1 MSLLNESTIIKNLP
15 EFKDLRQ
22 EVTLADKK
30 RLKRVYVQKNDY
42 AAIIG
47 YKMLKD
53 FARFTSHED
62 LSNDKIDY
70 AGKSRIYL
78 TGLKRRGVYRRA
90 SEAIL
95 RQYNE
100 QYNCATPDHQC
111 MNCYNC
117 FTYGGVIAVTD
128 ETQAIKSRLKAI
140 TAFSIQSDEEA
151 LIDEEEFHNMVHND
165 FRMEQAEPGQQKK
178 ASIYNLLL
186 IKPGVVFPFIDIIFN
201 PTKFDLAMYLEML
214 RRTDAMGFGS
224 RSSLLGTMETKI
236 IAITDN
242 MKVSHKDLLT
252 KITISE
258 TGDVIY
264 EELTKQLSKDEIV
277 DDNQLEKVRSQLPE
291 LIKKY
296 SNEIYGSAI
305 SENST
310 AKKLR

>member
-1 MSLLNESTIIKNLP
+1 MTMQNDFKIFSNLP
-15 EFKDLRQ
+15 EFENLR
-22 EVTLADKK
+22 EELTLASDKK
-30 RLKRVYVQKNDY
+30 LKKVYVQKNDY
-42 AAIIG
+42 IAIIG
-47 YKMLKD
+47 YKSLKD

-62 LSNDKIDY
+62 LSNDKIEY
-70 AGKSRIYL
+70 AGKNRIYL

-100 QYNCATPDHQC
+100 LYNCATPDHQC
-111 MNCYNC
+111 MDCYNC
-117 FTYGGVIAVTD
+117 FTYGGVIAVKG
-128 ETQAIKSRLKAI
+128 ETEAIKSRLKAI
-140 TAFSIQSDEEA
+140 TAFSIQSDDEA
-151 LIDEEEFHNMVHND
+151 LIDEEEFHNMVHTD
-165 FRMEQAEPGQQKK
+165 FRMEQAEQGQQKK

-242 MKVSHKDLLT
+242 MKVSHRDLLT
-252 KITISE
+252 KITINE

-264 EELTKQLSKDEIV
+264 EELNKQLSKDEIV
-277 DDNQLEKVRSQLPE
+277 DDDQLEKIRSLLPE

-296 SNEIYGSAI
+296 SNKIYGSAI

-310 AKKLR
+310 AKS

>member
-1 MSLLNESTIIKNLP
+1 MSLQNKSTIIRNLP
-15 EFKDLRQ
+15 EFKDLR
-22 EVTLADKK
+22 EELTLADDKK
-30 RLKRVYVQKNDY
+30 LRKIYVQKNDY
-42 AAIIG
+42 IAIVG
-47 YKMLKD
+47 YKILKD

-95 RQYNE
+95 RQFNE

-111 MNCYNC
+111 MDCYNC
-117 FTYGGVIAVTD
+117 FTYGGVIAVKG

-151 LIDEEEFHNMVHND
+151 LIDEEEFHNMVHTD
-165 FRMEQAEPGQQKK
+165 FRMEQAEQGQQKK

-186 IKPGVVFPFIDIIFN
+186 IKPGIVFPFIDIIFN

-214 RRTDAMGFGS
+214 RRADAMGFGS

-236 IAITDN
+236 IAITGN
-242 MKVSHKDLLT
+242 MKMSHKDLLT
-252 KITISE
+252 KITINE
-258 TGDVIY
+258 VGDVAY

-277 DDNQLEKVRSQLPE
+277 DDSQLEAVRSSLPE
-291 LIKKY
+291 LIKKH
-296 SNEIYGSAI
+296 SNQIYGSAI
-305 SENST
+305 PKNST
-310 AKKLR
+310 GKS